1 MALVPGTQWPKVQ
14 HSPAPHL
21 RTVILSPTRWEM
33 LGSSVKNRNNT
44 DIPGLHSQGL
54 QPSGFQAEQS
64 ICTLQNL
71 PGVYLASPRPSAGR
85 SCSAGEAGGSGK
97 GAESGAIDRTPPVKW
112 LGLKWSHFGHCLEL
126 GRTRF
131 ERQVQGSAALGAP
144 FRTAMERTRVLGV
157 PR

>member
-71 PGVYLASPRPSAGR
+71 PGRPPEGPALRVKLVGQGRGLRVELLTGHHLSSGWDSSGHISGTVLSLAGR
-85 SCSAGEAGGSGK
+85 DLRDRYK
-97 GAESGAIDRTPPVKW
+97 GQRP
-112 LGLKWSHFGHCLEL
+112 
-126 GRTRF
+126 
-131 ERQVQGSAALGAP
+131 
-144 FRTAMERTRVLGV
+144 
-157 PR
+157 